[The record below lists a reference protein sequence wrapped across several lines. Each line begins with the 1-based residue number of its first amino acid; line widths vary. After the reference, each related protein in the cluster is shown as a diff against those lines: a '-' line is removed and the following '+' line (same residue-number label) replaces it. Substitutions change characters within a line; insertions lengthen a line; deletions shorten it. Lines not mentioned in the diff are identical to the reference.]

1 MQTKILNF
9 QDALSLSI
17 ILGKYITK
25 LPDKDSNVIDFYDS
39 IFQKITPVDFK
50 QSIEILTGEKLTK
63 EFSGDTLLKVFDEGL
78 SKNKFLT
85 LMHSIREIG
94 FR

>member
-1 MQTKILNF
+1 MQTKILNLP
-9 QDALSLSI
+9 DALSLSL
-17 ILGKYITK
+17 ILSKYITK
-25 LPDKDSNVIDFYDS
+25 LPDKDGNVIDFYDS

-63 EFSGDTLLKVFDEGL
+63 EISGDTLLKVFDEGL